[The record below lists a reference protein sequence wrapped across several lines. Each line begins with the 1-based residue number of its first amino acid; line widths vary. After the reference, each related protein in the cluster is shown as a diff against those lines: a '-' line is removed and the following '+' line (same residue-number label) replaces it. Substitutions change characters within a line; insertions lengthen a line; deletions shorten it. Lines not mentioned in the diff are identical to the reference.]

1 MTSQPAAFVQSTF
14 LPPLAQQPIL
24 NSQTPLTEFNP
35 QGSILQQQQQPNPQA
50 SILQTTAKPPKEFA
64 DESATSSSEDLAND
78 LAGSNVSQHWH

>member
-14 LPPLAQQPIL
+14 LPPLAQQPIM

-35 QGSILQQQQQPNPQA
+35 QGSISQPQPNPQT

-64 DESATSSSEDLAND
+64 DESATSSSEDIAND
-78 LAGSNVSQHWH
+78 LAGSNVSW

>member
-14 LPPLAQQPIL
+14 LPPLAQQQPIM

-35 QGSILQQQQQPNPQA
+35 QGSISQPQQPNPQT

-64 DESATSSSEDLAND
+64 DESATSSSEDIAND
-78 LAGSNVSQHWH
+78 LAGSNVSW

>member
-14 LPPLAQQPIL
+14 LPPLAQQQQPIMN

-35 QGSILQQQQQPNPQA
+35 QGSISQQQPNPQT

-64 DESATSSSEDLAND
+64 DESATSSSEDIAND
-78 LAGSNVSQHWH
+78 LAGSNVS